1 LTNRKLKVSV
11 ILFLF
16 IVTYQT
22 TVLANSSWQWLT
34 SSPKVFLPYA
44 ILFTLAIEIV
54 GIYVFAKLKG
64 WSIKIKT
71 AVVVVIANLASF
83 LFPYILRAIDL
94 QSFFSGGWIASWNLA
109 FETGPYYIVLA
120 EYFLLTLVIEGP
132 LVYLYLKK
140 HVQNKRTLIKIIIIL
155 NIFTTLIVAVLERIL
170 FYGRW

>member
-1 LTNRKLKVSV
+1 MTIRKLKVSV

-44 ILFTLAIEIV
+44 ILLTLSIEII
-54 GIYVFAKLKG
+54 GIYVFAKMKE
-64 WSIKIKT
+64 WSIKIKI

-94 QSFFSGGWIASWNLA
+94 HGFYSEGWVTSWNLA

-120 EYFLLTLVIEGP
+120 EYLLLTLAIEGP

-140 HVQNKRTLIKIIIIL
+140 HVKNTGALLKLIIL
-155 NIFTTLIVAVLERIL
+155 LNIVTTLIVAVLERIL